1 MKPLLRAVLV
11 VDALL
16 LLAFGVLFLLTP
28 WTSLYDALQLVQTQ
42 PALAGQAFGVALLGL
57 AWLALHAAIDG
68 ALTSPV
74 ARAVGHVNWLTG
86 VLMLVWLLGLHT
98 PALTGFG
105 QIVAVLTGVVLLV
118 LGLGGVRLS
127 GAVRRRE
134 KLRVAEAAAAE
145 RADRQAAKDA
155 EKNAANRE
163 ANRREPVVP
172 ATAGFPVYRAD
183 PVTEPAIV
191 PPVAPAVAPA
201 AAPVV
206 DSAGKPVVPPATA
219 APAAHAVPTASQARP
234 VNPATSAPLH
244 ASTGE
249 ALSPSE
255 RAARAEAAAARDDAR
270 DAAADSPH
278 APRPPFHG

>member
-74 ARAVGHVNWLTG
+74 ARAAGHVNWLTG

-127 GAVRRRE
+127 AAVRRRE

-163 ANRREPVVP
+163 ANRREPGVP
-172 ATAGFPVYRAD
+172 ATAGFPVYHAE

-191 PPVAPAVAPA
+191 PPVASA

-206 DSAGKPVVPPATA
+206 DPAGRPVVPPATA
-219 APAAHAVPTASQARP
+219 ATAAPATHAVPTASQVRP